1 MKCMVTCSSVHRM
14 DGLQLSAV
22 WGDKGVEG
30 GWAVKVWDRCVDNV
44 TLASAVKVVGMGLI
58 QQVRKHSSFALSDEL
73 RGIPVL

>member
-1 MKCMVTCSSVHRM
+1 MACNSQQCGETR
-14 DGLQLSAV
+14 G
-22 WGDKGVEG
+22 WR